1 MFIIGVY
8 IVLPATA
15 VSGDQAAS
23 INTGANYYYRITFSI
38 LKAGRISGTFS
49 ETNGNSITLYIFNQ
63 QQQTSYQSGQT
74 TDNMFTTPSSTGTLS
89 APVPAPGTTN
99 WALPTAT
106 GSRATSPTVPA
117 TGW

>member
-49 ETNGNSITLYIFNQ
+49 ET
-63 QQQTSYQSGQT
+63 
-74 TDNMFTTPSSTGTLS
+74 
-89 APVPAPGTTN
+89 
-99 WALPTAT
+99 
-106 GSRATSPTVPA
+106 R
-117 TGW
+117 